1 MTVEKY
7 EVIGKEA
14 DVAEWWKLA
23 DKAAQECHCQ
33 FTEGY
38 DCGDL
43 GDIVHAMKVLQRL
56 TKLVSHASASNGNPV
71 VIVSEGIFVSIPAK
85 ETVMQRES
93 KYMIW
98 QEHEKEYDGI
108 TFKCTTDYV
117 LKDKEK
123 EAVA

>member
-1 MTVEKY
+1 MSVEKY
-7 EVIGKEA
+7 EIIGKEA

-56 TKLVSHASASNGNPV
+56 TKLVSHASASSGNPV
-71 VIVSEGIFVSIPAK
+71 VMINEGIFVSIPAK
-85 ETVMQRES
+85 ETVRQVES

-98 QEHEKEYDGI
+98 KEHTKEYEGI
-108 TFKCTTDYV
+108 TFKCSTDYV
-117 LKDKEK
+117 LKDEEK
-123 EAVA
+123 EVVA